1 MGSHTVNG
9 RKIGT
14 APSEDDKFQLTA
26 MDVRQT
32 EKIIENVKNDGELE
46 AKGKIHKSMGG
57 HFIGEN
63 YVTIKAQTYNI
74 VPKKQAKDDEE
85 QSK

>member
-32 EKIIENVKNDGELE
+32 EKIIENVK
-46 AKGKIHKSMGG
+46 KGKD
-57 HFIGEN
+57 
-63 YVTIKAQTYNI
+63 T
-74 VPKKQAKDDEE
+74 
-85 QSK
+85 